1 MARISKISIEGFK
14 SIKSLKDFELNA
26 GLNILI
32 GANGAGKSNLIS
44 FFKFLNS
51 IVNERVQL
59 VTKKLGGTNNIL
71 YNGSKVT
78 SSFRGE
84 VYFDWN
90 GYIFNLEPTQSGSF
104 VFETEKLYFDGMYG
118 VSRYSQGSGHEE
130 TNLYNVKQGID
141 TAKNYVIPAL
151 KSWVV
156 YHFHDTSDTA
166 RVKQKTAINNNVSL
180 EMDAAN
186 LAPFL
191 YKLKETN
198 TVHYK
203 GIVKAVQ
210 MIAPYFKDF
219 HLRPDPFD
227 ESSIQLE
234 WLGFESDQPF
244 TGHQLS
250 DGTLRFIC
258 LATVLLQ
265 PTPPSTIIIDEP
277 ELGLHPYALAI
288 LGSLFRSAS
297 ANIQLVLS
305 TQSVQLVNEFSPED
319 IIVVERDDDQT
330 KFKKLEKDTLENWL
344 SEYSLGDL
352 WEKNII
358 GGRPE

>member
-1 MARISKISIEGFK
+1 M
-14 SIKSLKDFELNA
+14 
-26 GLNILI
+26 
-32 GANGAGKSNLIS
+32 
-44 FFKFLNS
+44 
-51 IVNERVQL
+51 
-59 VTKKLGGTNNIL
+59 
-71 YNGSKVT
+71 
-78 SSFRGE
+78 
-84 VYFDWN
+84 
-90 GYIFNLEPTQSGSF
+90 
-104 VFETEKLYFDGMYG
+104 
-118 VSRYSQGSGHEE
+118 
-130 TNLYNVKQGID
+130 YNVSNNNGQS
-141 TAKNYVIPAL
+141 TANDYVIPAL

-198 TVHYK
+198 SIQYK
-203 GIVKAVQ
+203 GIIKAVQ

-219 HLRPDPFD
+219 YLRPDPFD
-227 ESSIQLE
+227 ENLIQLE
-234 WLGFESDQPF
+234 WLGHENDRPF

-297 ANIQLVLS
+297 ANIQLILS

-319 IIVVERDDDQT
+319 IIVVERDDGQT
-330 KFKKLEKDTLENWL
+330 KFKKLDKNTLESWL